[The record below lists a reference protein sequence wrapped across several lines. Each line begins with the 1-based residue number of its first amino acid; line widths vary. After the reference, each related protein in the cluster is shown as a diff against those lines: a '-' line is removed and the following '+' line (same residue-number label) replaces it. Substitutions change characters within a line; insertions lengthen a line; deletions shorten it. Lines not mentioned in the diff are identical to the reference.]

1 MIQDLWYKNSII
13 YSLDLESFMDSN
25 GDGVGDLEGLMRRLD
40 YLESLGV
47 DTIWLAPFQRSPNR
61 DNGYDIS
68 DYYSVDPRYGTL
80 GDFVEFMH
88 QARGRGLHVISDLVL
103 NHTSDQHEWFQ
114 SSRSSPDSPH
124 RDWYLWS
131 KKRPEDWDEGMV
143 FPGVQESTWTRDQ
156 KAKAY
161 YFHRFYKHQPD
172 LNMDNPR
179 VRAAARR
186 IMGFWL
192 QQGVAGFRL
201 DAVPFM
207 IESRTAE
214 TGPGKLQFSYLSE
227 MRSFLQW
234 RLGDAVLLGEANV
247 KPEETRQYFEG
258 DGTGGIHMM
267 FNFWV
272 NQHLFYALASAD
284 ARPLRE
290 ALEATRDIPE
300 LGQWAHF
307 LRNHDE
313 LDLGRLTDEQRGRVF
328 QQFGPEEHMQLYHRG
343 IRRRLAPMLG
353 DRPHLE
359 LAYSVLFSLPGT
371 PVLRY
376 GDEIGMGDDL
386 SLNER
391 DAVRTPMQWTAERN
405 GGFSTAE
412 KTFLPAIAEGVWSYE
427 RFNVEAQR
435 RDSGSLLRWTGAM
448 VRLRK
453 ECPEIGWGSYD
464 ILDPGCPEILALR
477 YDWQGSSL
485 LILHNFDS
493 HPHVAQLNLG
503 RTGCDRL
510 SDLLE
515 DNVVP
520 VARSGRVE
528 VTLDAFGYRWFRV
541 GALNYALQRNGL

>member
-515 DNVVP
+515 DDVVP